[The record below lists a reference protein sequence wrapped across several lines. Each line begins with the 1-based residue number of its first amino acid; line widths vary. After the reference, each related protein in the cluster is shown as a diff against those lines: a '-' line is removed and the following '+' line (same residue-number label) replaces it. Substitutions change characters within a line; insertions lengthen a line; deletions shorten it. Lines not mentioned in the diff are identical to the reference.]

1 MNFNEECLNEEE
13 KKTKLI
19 NPILLLFQINNNINF
34 SNNYIYVT
42 KERNKK
48 NPLSIGVNS
57 DFYTLENTTFP
68 KFLIDY
74 AKIKIP
80 RGVRRILERQIPKAL
95 LDKINPDRMQAIEL
109 CLLVVSYLNQSLYN
123 EKWISLNA
131 QKLHEITKI
140 NKDNTWKYSRIL
152 DVLKYSS
159 EKVKPIIVVKENA
172 KKKETYRNNYNSKQF
187 KLNSFFYGKK
197 FETYSLQSKPIL
209 VVKKQEHLK
218 KLNEAM
224 QDTIGKNLIMLC
236 RRITLPSDNQII
248 EHARKKIK
256 ENYRTKKGKVL
267 MFLNRRKMENVKD
280 YKNKSFVEMGI
291 TKFHLLVGD
300 GFKIPTPSFKKAGGR
315 VYDSFNTL
323 NGWIREQILIDGEQT
338 IEKDFKALHPN
349 LVNLI
354 YGGNT
359 KYITH
364 EKIAQVLNI
373 DVTIVKKEHL
383 SFFNQHPK
391 QMEKSIVY
399 QYYKEHEPE
408 MLERVIIDK
417 LKNGHKIT
425 SKRLFT
431 LEVKIMSEIIKQ
443 LNKKD
448 IVVGYTFDALFC
460 KKSVGDYVEKVMND
474 IALKNNVYTVAK

>member
-1 MNFNEECLNEEE
+1 MH
-13 KKTKLI
+13 K
-19 NPILLLFQINNNINF
+19 
-34 SNNYIYVT
+34 
-42 KERNKK
+42 
-48 NPLSIGVNS
+48 
-57 DFYTLENTTFP
+57 
-68 KFLIDY
+68 
-74 AKIKIP
+74 
-80 RGVRRILERQIPKAL
+80 
-95 LDKINPDRMQAIEL
+95 KIND
-109 CLLVVSYLNQSLYN
+109 
-123 EKWISLNA
+123 
-131 QKLHEITKI
+131 
-140 NKDNTWKYSRIL
+140 
-152 DVLKYSS
+152 
-159 EKVKPIIVVKENA
+159 
-172 KKKETYRNNYNSKQF
+172 
-187 KLNSFFYGKK
+187 
-197 FETYSLQSKPIL
+197 
-209 VVKKQEHLK
+209 
-218 KLNEAM
+218 
-224 QDTIGKNLIMLC
+224 
-236 RRITLPSDNQII
+236 
-248 EHARKKIK
+248 
-256 ENYRTKKGKVL
+256 NYRTKKGKVL
-267 MFLNRRKMENVKD
+267 KFLNKRKRENIKD

-291 TKFHLLVGD
+291 TKFHLLVDD

-460 KKSVGDYVEKVMND
+460 K
-474 IALKNNVYTVAK
+474 